1 MRKRNF
7 LLAILCFSVLSH
19 LINPSLMAME
29 MLQAGSL
36 TDESAFRQKWQIDEK
51 TIWHITDQDATDHVM
66 QYVNVA
72 VGDQELRLFGEI
84 TQTVVVKP
92 YTLYCV
98 KSWLKSDVPETA
110 FIQIKHYKDEKEI
123 QRFNIGYS
131 DGPQWKQVQETFSS
145 GDSDH
150 IMVMLRWDQSQR
162 HLGHTASFA
171 NISMN
176 EVGPAPQTQITGQPR
191 AVPTFHSMGLYWKPK
206 DAAADRV
213 CQVKF
218 KAQGSSDWQD
228 GLDLW
233 FDTNDHPEPAKKH
246 SGEYRGSLV
255 YLKPATTYDIQ
266 LTVPATGH
274 TQNFT
279 ATTWDEN
286 FLIAKRITVK
296 DSNETLVINEGGSA
310 QTGYVLYEP
319 ALGQTGLH
327 DAQRK
332 HEVNIQVNAP
342 YVIIK
347 GFTLKNAIT
356 HGIELRD
363 VHHIV
368 IDDCDISGWGRTR
381 KADGYGSDLNSAIY
395 SKYRKLEHVV
405 IQNCNLHHPQSDSNS
420 WNQKRVGS
428 SKHPAGPQGITFR
441 YGQGRYVIRYN
452 RIHSDL
458 HHMFND
464 AMGEVLNFSFGG
476 FPNRDS
482 DIYGN
487 YVSHCWDDGLEIE
500 GANMNVRVWD
510 NYIDMTYGA
519 IGAASPSLGP
529 IYFFRNVYAQSRK
542 HEGTK
547 NNDLT
552 GHYLFKLGN
561 PNTLWTAGKMY
572 LFHNTA
578 LQPAPF
584 PQTKAFASS
593 GAQSGIIFTAKN
605 KTAFNITSRNN
616 ILQMRRDKDWAI
628 RDFPLSL
635 TNDYDFDL
643 YTGRLMVREDAQQNG
658 IAAMPIYERSPDGRL
673 WLVPGTPGYDAGQ
686 RIANFNDDFQG
697 KAPDMGAVE
706 THCLSSKP
714 ELWPAFPEPAQRP
727 Q

>member
-1 MRKRNF
+1 MCPASLEARE
-7 LLAILCFSVLSH
+7 LLVSNSPA
-19 LINPSLMAME
+19 
-29 MLQAGSL
+29 
-36 TDESAFRQKWQIDEK
+36 DEAALRASWRIKDNTVFQIVNDDASAAVGNYIK
-51 TIWHITDQDATDHVM
+51 VS
-66 QYVNVA
+66 
-72 VGDQELRLFGEI
+72 VGDQELRRFGEI
-84 TQTVVVKP
+84 TQAVSVKP
-92 YTLYCV
+92 YTQYTV
-98 KSWLKSDVPETA
+98 KAMLKSDIPETA
-110 FIQIKHYKDEKEI
+110 FVQIKHYKGENEI

-145 GDSDH
+145 GDSDR
-150 IMVMLRWDQSQR
+150 IVVYLRWDRTQK

-171 NISMN
+171 NVSMMR
-176 EVGPAPQTQITGQPR
+176 VGPAPREVVSDAPH

-206 DAAADRV
+206 DAAADRI
-213 CQVKF
+213 CKVKF
-218 KAQGSSDWQD
+218 KAQGSDQWQD

-266 LTVPATGH
+266 LTLPATGN
-274 TQNFT
+274 TQTLT

-286 FLIAKRITVK
+286 FPIAKRVEVV
-296 DSNETLVINEGGSA
+296 DGNQTLVIQEGGSSQA
-310 QTGYVLYEP
+310 GYVLYEP
-319 ALGQTGLH
+319 TRGQTGLR
-327 DAQRK
+327 DAQRQ

-381 KADGYGSDLNSAIY
+381 KADGYGSDLNSAIF

-458 HHMFND
+458 QHMFND
-464 AMGEVLNFSFGG
+464 GMGEVLNFSFGG
-476 FPNRDS
+476 FPNRDT

-500 GANMNVRVWD
+500 GANMNVRVWN

-542 HEGTK
+542 HEGNKT
-547 NNDLT
+547 NDLT
-552 GHYLFKLGN
+552 GHYLIKLGN

-584 PQTKAFASS
+584 PQNKSFTSS
-593 GAQSGIIFTAKN
+593 GAQAGIIFTSKT

-628 RDFPLSL
+628 RDFPKSP

-643 YTGRLMVREDAQQNG
+643 YAGRLMVRDDAQQNG
-658 IAAMPIYERSPDGRL
+658 IAAVPIYERSPDGRL
-673 WLVPGTPGYDAGQ
+673 WLAPGTPGYDAGQ

-697 KAPDMGAVE
+697 QAPDMGAVE
-706 THCLSSKP
+706 THATSSKP
-714 ELWPAFPEPAQRP
+714 SLWPAFPEPAQQP